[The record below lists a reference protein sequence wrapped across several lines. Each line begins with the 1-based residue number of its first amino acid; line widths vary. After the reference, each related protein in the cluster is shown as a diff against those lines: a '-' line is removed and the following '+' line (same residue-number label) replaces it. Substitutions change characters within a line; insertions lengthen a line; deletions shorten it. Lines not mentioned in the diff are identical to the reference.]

1 MTRAAD
7 SLELPL
13 RSAIFRRGLTLRPIP
28 PKIEAVHCY
37 GRVAQLGEHLLCK
50 QGVAGSIPVTSTNS
64 LRRNFWSWK
73 HLQRESECDG
83 RSCKKFL
90 AY

>member
-1 MTRAAD
+1 MMIVM
-7 SLELPL
+7 P
-13 RSAIFRRGLTLRPIP
+13 
-28 PKIEAVHCY
+28 
-37 GRVAQLGEHLLCK
+37 
-50 QGVAGSIPVTSTNS
+50 TNS
-64 LRRNFWSWK
+64 LCCNFESWK